1 MMLAPTAGLDEAAL
15 VKGLTEDPLSFTKN
29 LKDQL
34 GDFFS
39 FNIGSAQITFVND
52 PLAIEQIF
60 SDGTNYKKK

>member
-34 GDFFS
+34 GDFFLLTLVALKLPS
-39 FNIGSAQITFVND
+39 
-52 PLAIEQIF
+52 
-60 SDGTNYKKK
+60 